1 MTFSTNHP
9 RNYRPHTPQSQGV
22 LLLVDATQ
30 GVQAQTLANF
40 YLALEAELDVIP
52 IISKMDLP
60 TANADAVAVQMVCVC
75 ASNRCKK
82 WDLEI

>member
-1 MTFSTNHP
+1 
-9 RNYRPHTPQSQGV
+9 V

-60 TANADAVAVQMVCVC
+60 TANADAVAIQMVRVFWGDFCVSVLFVCLCLC
-75 ASNRCKK
+75 AGK
-82 WDLEI
+82 IGF